1 MKKFFSTM
9 LGAFVGTW
17 LAFLIF
23 GIVIFV
29 SGIVM
34 MASMTFSS
42 LKMPVA
48 SVSDN
53 SVLVLNLS
61 GSIPERSQKANFQDL
76 LEDTYSVPDNLK
88 DILSAISIAKYDS
101 RINGIVVKCNG
112 ASAGFA
118 TAKTIRDAL
127 SDFRNSGKW
136 IYAYG
141 ESLAQGDYYI
151 ASLADSIYMNPVG
164 MLDLHGVVSGIPFFK
179 NTLEKIGVE
188 MQIIRVGTF
197 KSAVEPYML
206 TEMSEANRLQ
216 TQTYISNLWNNLTD
230 SIAVS
235 RKIRREV
242 INQFA
247 DSLGMFS
254 PANDV
259 VKKGFVD
266 GLCYVHEFESKVRMA
281 LGLSEDTEIPAV
293 TVSELLTTA
302 SNTESSNKIAVVYAN
317 GAIVVSGDKNGIN
330 SSELVPEILD
340 LAKDDEIKGLVL
352 RVNSPGG
359 SAYASEQI
367 WEALEQ
373 FKKAG
378 KPFAV
383 SMGDYAASGGYYI
396 SCGADRIFAEPTT
409 LTGSIGIYAMV
420 PCMSGLLTDKLGVNF
435 DFVKTNANTDISTV
449 KPLTEFQKA
458 SFQKNVNAGYE
469 LFTSR
474 CAVGRKMNINKLKS
488 IAEGR
493 VWDGMEAKKIGLVD
507 EFGNVTDAVNWVA
520 TQAGIIGDYSV
531 SDYPKTKEDF
541 LDLLFSSMSE
551 SYYKM
556 NMQERFGNF
565 YPLIEQVE
573 NMLKQDELQCRMEYI
588 EFK

>member
-34 MASMTFSS
+34 MATMTFSS

-76 LEDTYSVPDNLK
+76 LEEDYSVPDNLK

-101 RINGIVVKCNG
+101 RISGIVVKCNG
-112 ASAGFA
+112 AGAGFA

-235 RKIRREV
+235 RKIRKEV

-254 PANDV
+254 PANEV

-281 LGLSEDTEIPAV
+281 LGLSEDTEMPAV

-373 FKKAG
+373 FKKTG

>member
-29 SGIVM
+29 TGIVM

-76 LEDTYSVPDNLK
+76 LEDTYSMPDNLK

-164 MLDLHGVVSGIPFFK
+164 MLDLHGVVSGVPFFK

-235 RKIRREV
+235 RKIRKEV

-254 PANDV
+254 PANEV

-373 FKKAG
+373 FKKTG

>member
-76 LEDTYSVPDNLK
+76 LEEDYSVPDNLK

-101 RINGIVVKCNG
+101 RISGIVVKCNG
-112 ASAGFA
+112 AGAGFA

-235 RKIRREV
+235 RKIRKEV
-242 INQFA
+242 INKFA

-254 PANDV
+254 PANEV
-259 VKKGFVD
+259 VKNEFVD

-373 FKKAG
+373 FKKTG

-458 SFQKNVNAGYE
+458 SFQKNVNAGYK

>member
-53 SVLVLNLS
+53 AVLVLNLS

-293 TVSELLTTA
+293 TVRELLTTA

>member
-23 GIVIFV
+23 GIVIFI
-29 SGIVM
+29 SGIIM
-34 MASMTFSS
+34 MASMTFSNLS
-42 LKMPVA
+42 MPVA
-48 SVSDN
+48 QLEDN
-53 SVLVLNLS
+53 SVLVLDLS
-61 GSIPERSQKANFQDL
+61 GSIPERAYKANFQDL
-76 LEDTYSVPDNLK
+76 LGEEYTVPDNLK

-101 RINGIVVKCNG
+101 RIMGIVVKCNG
-112 ASAGFA
+112 VGAGFA

-127 SDFRNSGKW
+127 VDFKNDGKW

-151 ASLADSIYMNPVG
+151 STAADSVFMNPVG

-206 TEMSEANRLQ
+206 TKMSDANRLQ

-230 SIAVS
+230 SISAS
-235 RKIRREV
+235 RGIGKDV
-242 INQFA
+242 INQYA

-254 PANDV
+254 PSKDA
-259 VKKGFVD
+259 VKKGLID
-266 GLCYVHEFESKVRMA
+266 GLCYGHEFESKVRNA
-281 LGLSEDTEIPAV
+281 LGISKDTDIP
-293 TVSELLTTA
+293 TVSVKQLITTE
-302 SNTESSNKIAVVYAN
+302 SKVDSSNKIAVLYAS

-330 SSELVPEILD
+330 SADLVPKILD
-340 LAKDDEIKGLVL
+340 LAKDEEIKGLVL

-435 DFVKTNANTDISTV
+435 DFVTTNANTDVSTV

-469 LFTSR
+469 LFTRR
-474 CAVGRKMNINKLKS
+474 CATGRKMNIDKLKS

-493 VWDGMEAKKIGLVD
+493 VWDGKEAKKIGLVD
-507 EFGNVTDAVNWVA
+507 EFGNVADAVNWVA
-520 TQAGIIGDYSV
+520 LQAGIVGDYSV
-531 SDYPKTKEDF
+531 SDYPQVKEDF
-541 LDLLFSSMSE
+541 IDLLFSSMSE
-551 SYYKM
+551 SYYKI

-573 NMLKQDELQCRMEYI
+573 NLLNQDDLQCRMEYI

>member
-1 MKKFFSTM
+1 M

-53 SVLVLNLS
+53 AVLVLNLS

-293 TVSELLTTA
+293 TVRELLTTA

>member
-76 LEDTYSVPDNLK
+76 LEEDYSVPDNLK

-101 RINGIVVKCNG
+101 RISGIVVKCNG
-112 ASAGFA
+112 AGAGFA

-235 RKIRREV
+235 RKIRKEV

-254 PANDV
+254 PANEV
-259 VKKGFVD
+259 VKKEFVD

-281 LGLSEDTEIPAV
+281 LGLSEDTQIPAV

-373 FKKAG
+373 FKKTG

>member
-76 LEDTYSVPDNLK
+76 LEEDYSVPDNLK

-101 RINGIVVKCNG
+101 RISGIVVKCNG
-112 ASAGFA
+112 AGAGFA
-118 TAKTIRDAL
+118 TAKAVRDAL
-127 SDFRNSGKW
+127 IDFKSEGKW

-141 ESLAQGDYYI
+141 ESLTQGDYFI
-151 ASLADSIYMNPVG
+151 SSPADSVFMNPVG
-164 MLDLHGVVSGIPFFK
+164 MLDLHGVVSGMPFFK

-206 TEMSEANRLQ
+206 TKMSDANRLQ
-216 TQTYISNLWNNLTD
+216 TQTYITNLWNNITD
-230 SIAVS
+230 SIASS
-235 RKIRREV
+235 RGIKKEV
-242 INQFA
+242 INQYA

-254 PANDV
+254 PATDV
-259 VKKGFVD
+259 VKKGLVD
-266 GLCYVHEFESKVRMA
+266 GLCYVHEFESKVRSA
-281 LGLSEDTEIPAV
+281 LGISEDTNIP
-293 TVSELLTTA
+293 TVSVKQLVT
-302 SNTESSNKIAVVYAN
+302 TESKVESTNKIAVLYAS

-330 SSELVPEILD
+330 SAELVPEILD

-373 FKKAG
+373 FKKTG

-435 DFVKTNANTDISTV
+435 DFVTSNANTDISTV

-493 VWDGMEAKKIGLVD
+493 VWDGLEAKKIGLVD
-507 EFGNVTDAVNWVA
+507 EFGNVSDAVNWVA
-520 TQAGIIGDYSV
+520 SQAGIVGDYSI
-531 SDYPKTKEDF
+531 SDYPQIKEDF
-541 LDLLFSSMSE
+541 MDLLFSSMSE

-573 NMLKQDELQCRMEYI
+573 NLLNQDELQCRMEYI

>member
-573 NMLKQDELQCRMEYI
+573 NMLKQDDLQCRMEYI

>member
-1 MKKFFSTM
+1 M

-293 TVSELLTTA
+293 TVRELLTTA

>member
-1 MKKFFSTM
+1 M

-76 LEDTYSVPDNLK
+76 LEEDYSVPDNLK

-101 RINGIVVKCNG
+101 RISGIVVKCNG
-112 ASAGFA
+112 AGAGFA

-235 RKIRREV
+235 RKIRKEV

-254 PANDV
+254 PANEV
-259 VKKGFVD
+259 VKKEFVD

-373 FKKAG
+373 FKKTG

>member
-1 MKKFFSTM
+1 M

-76 LEDTYSVPDNLK
+76 LEDTYSMPDNLK

>member
-1 MKKFFSTM
+1 M

-76 LEDTYSVPDNLK
+76 LEEDYSVPDNLK

-101 RINGIVVKCNG
+101 RISGIVVKCNG
-112 ASAGFA
+112 AGAGFA

-235 RKIRREV
+235 RKIRKEV

-254 PANDV
+254 PANEV
-259 VKKGFVD
+259 VKNEFVD

-373 FKKAG
+373 FKKTG

>member
-76 LEDTYSVPDNLK
+76 LEEDYSVPDNLK

-101 RINGIVVKCNG
+101 RISGIVVKCNG
-112 ASAGFA
+112 AGAGFA

-235 RKIRREV
+235 RKIRKEV

-254 PANDV
+254 PANEV

-373 FKKAG
+373 FKKTG

>member
-1 MKKFFSTM
+1 M

>member
-1 MKKFFSTM
+1 M

-76 LEDTYSVPDNLK
+76 LEGTYSMPDNLK

-164 MLDLHGVVSGIPFFK
+164 MLDLHGVVSGVPFFK

>member
-1 MKKFFSTM
+1 M

-34 MASMTFSS
+34 MASITFSS

-76 LEDTYSVPDNLK
+76 LEEDYSVPDNLK

-101 RINGIVVKCNG
+101 RISGIVVKCNG
-112 ASAGFA
+112 AGAGFA

-235 RKIRREV
+235 RKIRKEV

-254 PANDV
+254 PANEV
-259 VKKGFVD
+259 VKKEFVD

-373 FKKAG
+373 FKKTG

>member
-1 MKKFFSTM
+1 M

-164 MLDLHGVVSGIPFFK
+164 MLDLHGVVSGVPFFK

-373 FKKAG
+373 FKKTG

>member
-76 LEDTYSVPDNLK
+76 LEEDYSVPDNLK

-101 RINGIVVKCNG
+101 RISGIVVKCNG
-112 ASAGFA
+112 AGAGFA

-235 RKIRREV
+235 RKIRKEV

-254 PANDV
+254 PANEV
-259 VKKGFVD
+259 VKNEFVD

-373 FKKAG
+373 FKKTG

>member
-34 MASMTFSS
+34 MATMTFSS

-76 LEDTYSVPDNLK
+76 LEEDYSVPDNLK

-101 RINGIVVKCNG
+101 RISGIVVKCNG
-112 ASAGFA
+112 AGAGFA

-235 RKIRREV
+235 RKIRKEV

-254 PANDV
+254 PANEV

>member
-1 MKKFFSTM
+1 M

-76 LEDTYSVPDNLK
+76 LEEDYSVPDNLK

-101 RINGIVVKCNG
+101 RISGIVVKCNG
-112 ASAGFA
+112 AGAGFA

-235 RKIRREV
+235 RKIRKEV

-254 PANDV
+254 PANEV
-259 VKKGFVD
+259 VKKEFVD

-302 SNTESSNKIAVVYAN
+302 SNTESSNKIAVVYAS

-373 FKKAG
+373 FKKTG

>member
-1 MKKFFSTM
+1 M

-76 LEDTYSVPDNLK
+76 LEDTYSMPDNLK
-88 DILSAISIAKYDS
+88 DILSVISIAKYDS

-141 ESLAQGDYYI
+141 ESLAQSDYYI

-164 MLDLHGVVSGIPFFK
+164 MLDLHGVVSGVPFFK

-235 RKIRREV
+235 RKIRKEV

-254 PANDV
+254 PANEV

-373 FKKAG
+373 FKKTG

>member
-76 LEDTYSVPDNLK
+76 LEEDYSVPDNLK

-101 RINGIVVKCNG
+101 RISGIVVKCNG
-112 ASAGFA
+112 AGAGFA

-235 RKIRREV
+235 RKIRKEV

-254 PANDV
+254 PANEV
-259 VKKGFVD
+259 VKKEFVD

-302 SNTESSNKIAVVYAN
+302 SNTESSNKIAVVYAS

-373 FKKAG
+373 FKKTG

>member
-34 MASMTFSS
+34 MASITFSS

-76 LEDTYSVPDNLK
+76 LEEDYSVPDNLK

-101 RINGIVVKCNG
+101 RISGIVVKCNG
-112 ASAGFA
+112 AGAGFA

-235 RKIRREV
+235 RKIRKEV

-254 PANDV
+254 PANEV
-259 VKKGFVD
+259 VKKEFVD

-373 FKKAG
+373 FKKTG

>member
-76 LEDTYSVPDNLK
+76 LEDTYSMPDNLK

>member
-1 MKKFFSTM
+1 M

-34 MASMTFSS
+34 MATMTFSS

-76 LEDTYSVPDNLK
+76 LEEDYSVPDNLK

-101 RINGIVVKCNG
+101 RISGIVVKCNG
-112 ASAGFA
+112 AGAGFA

-141 ESLAQGDYYI
+141 ESLVQGDYYI

-235 RKIRREV
+235 RKIRKEV

-247 DSLGMFS
+247 DSLGIFS
-254 PANDV
+254 PANEV
-259 VKKGFVD
+259 VKKEFVD

-373 FKKAG
+373 FKKTG

>member
-164 MLDLHGVVSGIPFFK
+164 MLDLHGVVSGVPFFK

-235 RKIRREV
+235 RKIRKEV

-254 PANDV
+254 PANEV

-373 FKKAG
+373 FKKTG

>member
-76 LEDTYSVPDNLK
+76 LEEDYSVPDNLK

-101 RINGIVVKCNG
+101 RISGIVVKCNG
-112 ASAGFA
+112 AGAGFA

-235 RKIRREV
+235 RKIRKEV

-254 PANDV
+254 PANEV
-259 VKKGFVD
+259 VKKEFVD

-373 FKKAG
+373 FKKTG

>member
-34 MASMTFSS
+34 MATMTFSS

-76 LEDTYSVPDNLK
+76 LEEDYSVPDNLK

-101 RINGIVVKCNG
+101 RISGIVVKCNG
-112 ASAGFA
+112 AGAGFA

-141 ESLAQGDYYI
+141 ESLVQGDYYI

-235 RKIRREV
+235 RKIRKEV

-247 DSLGMFS
+247 DSLGIFS
-254 PANDV
+254 PANEV
-259 VKKGFVD
+259 VKKEFVD

-373 FKKAG
+373 FKKTG

>member
-76 LEDTYSVPDNLK
+76 LEEDYSVPDNLK

-101 RINGIVVKCNG
+101 RISGIVVKCNG
-112 ASAGFA
+112 AGAGFA

-164 MLDLHGVVSGIPFFK
+164 MLDLHGVVSGISFFK

-235 RKIRREV
+235 RKIRKEV

-254 PANDV
+254 PANEV
-259 VKKGFVD
+259 VKNEFVD

-373 FKKAG
+373 FKKTG